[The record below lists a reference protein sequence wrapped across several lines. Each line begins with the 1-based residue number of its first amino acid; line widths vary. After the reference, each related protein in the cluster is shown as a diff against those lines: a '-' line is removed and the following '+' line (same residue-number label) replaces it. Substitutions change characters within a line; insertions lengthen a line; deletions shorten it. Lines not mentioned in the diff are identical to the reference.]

1 MIHHAK
7 IAFILLIIFFSHAA
21 YSDDQA
27 LAEKTTSNA
36 EAKAFVEHDEKSLLS
51 KAAGLIPK
59 FGFSDDTVSFHIL
72 RKNRENILIRLTN
85 LQDQYNY
92 LLDQEKKNNSLIDK
106 TYIDVNYLKS
116 EIQDIDSKVE
126 QLIARK
132 IELDKNPPTADQLK
146 TYRKNSYDSYK
157 NFTDILTSIDKADVT
172 EEIRRLTS
180 EKNRNL
186 SDINSYETLIKTK
199 LDLTKKLLKKKEELN
214 DIENEL
220 YSIDREIDNRLN
232 IELSRNNFRTLISV
246 LFCLLVAAV
255 IIGFFRVA
263 LKKDEIATK
272 VFSGENGIKFVTL
285 FLIII
290 AIILFGIMGILESK
304 ELSALLGGLSG
315 FILGRSTNK

>member
-106 TYIDVNYLKS
+106 TYIDV
-116 EIQDIDSKVE
+116 
-126 QLIARK
+126 
-132 IELDKNPPTADQLK
+132 
-146 TYRKNSYDSYK
+146 
-157 NFTDILTSIDKADVT
+157 
-172 EEIRRLTS
+172 
-180 EKNRNL
+180 
-186 SDINSYETLIKTK
+186 
-199 LDLTKKLLKKKEELN
+199 
-214 DIENEL
+214 
-220 YSIDREIDNRLN
+220 
-232 IELSRNNFRTLISV
+232 
-246 LFCLLVAAV
+246 
-255 IIGFFRVA
+255 
-263 LKKDEIATK
+263 
-272 VFSGENGIKFVTL
+272 
-285 FLIII
+285 
-290 AIILFGIMGILESK
+290 
-304 ELSALLGGLSG
+304 
-315 FILGRSTNK
+315 